1 MLNWIFV
8 GLLAGA
14 VLTGA
19 FNGSLKAVTEAS
31 ISSAS
36 TAVTLALGLVGQMA
50 IWLGFM
56 RVLQDAGLMASLAR
70 ALRPL
75 VRRLFPE
82 IPADHPA
89 LGAIILNLSANMLG
103 LGNAA
108 TPFGLK
114 AMVELERLNPRPG
127 VATNAMALFLAIN
140 TSGVAVL
147 PLGVIGIRAAMG
159 ARDAA
164 GIVLPSLLATAAS
177 TVTAVLLSR
186 LLQRLPAYA
195 PERLGPEG
203 PPARETVARGPT
215 GEALAQAEAVAQTE
229 ARTTPARLAAG
240 IVVLGAF
247 AVALVLAASKLEGT
261 AFDRAR
267 VLLSDWMIPV
277 LILSI
282 STVGFV
288 RGVKVYESFLAG
300 AREAFQIATTII
312 PFLVAILV
320 AVGMFRAAG
329 ALDAVVGLVGPW
341 SAAVGIPAE
350 ALPMAFIRPLSGSG
364 ATAILSETMK
374 VHGPDSLIGWIV
386 SVMNGSTETTFY
398 VLAVYFGA
406 VGVKAVRHTVPA
418 CLLADAVGL
427 ISAAWF
433 ARLFHHG

>member
-19 FNGSLKAVTEAS
+19 YGGTLKAVSDAS
-31 ISSAS
+31 ISSAMS
-36 TAVTLALGLVGQMA
+36 AVNLAIGLVGQMA

-70 ALRPL
+70 GLRPL
-75 VRRLFPE
+75 VKRLFPE
-82 IPADHPA
+82 VPEEHPA
-89 LGAIILNLSANMLG
+89 LGAIILNLSANILG

-127 VATNAMALFLAIN
+127 VATNAMARFLAIN
-140 TSGVAVL
+140 TSGLAIL
-147 PLGVIGIRAAMG
+147 PLSVIGIRAAMG
-159 ARDAA
+159 SKDAA
-164 GIVLPSLLATAAS
+164 GIILPTLLATSVAAI
-177 TVTAVLLSR
+177 TAVLSTG
-186 LLQRLPAYA
+186 LLQGLPRYA
-195 PERLGPEG
+195 PARFGPEAPAGAVAGSG
-203 PPARETVARGPT
+203 PSED
-215 GEALAQAEAVAQTE
+215 ALARAQALAGTE
-229 ARTTPARLAAG
+229 ARSTPARRAVGLALFSA
-240 IVVLGAF
+240 L
-247 AVALVLAASKLEGT
+247 AVALVLSALKLGGT
-261 AFDRAR
+261 PLDRAR
-267 VLLSDWMIPV
+267 VLLSEWVLPV
-277 LILSI
+277 LMLGIATL
-282 STVGFV
+282 GFV

-300 AREAFQIATTII
+300 AKEAFQIATSII

-329 ALDAVVGLVGPW
+329 ALDTVVGVLSPF

-364 ATAILSETMK
+364 ATAILSDTLK
-374 VHGPDSLIGWIV
+374 AHGPDSLIGWIV

-398 VLAVYFGA
+398 VLAVYYGA
-406 VGVKAVRHTVPA
+406 VGVKAVRHTIPA
-418 CLLADAVGL
+418 CLAADVAGL
-427 ISAAWF
+427 VSAAWF